1 MKRILVIGGDS
12 RTGRAIAR
20 VAPKDVAVISR
31 RGTCSTNTYIVP
43 DYRLI
48 PEEIFAGYHT
58 VVNCVGTV
66 SGSDDDLAAA
76 NVETPLKIAQT
87 AAAVGVEVF
96 VQISSFSVFG
106 AAPLITGEQKMAPA
120 GGYGKSKLRA
130 EQALQQLSKAD
141 LKLAIIRFPML
152 YGYGRSKLNDL
163 LRLWLKLR
171 VLPAPSGDVARSML
185 HYDLAAQFVLW
196 VSERGE
202 AGLFTAADPEPF
214 AYGRVVD
221 ALRQNAGIKLHTLGL
236 PETALSVFRYLRP
249 ALHASLF
256 EDSLLSNDAND
267 LFQTGL
273 ESRLY
278 NDIARIARIARKVQD
293 D

>member
-12 RTGRAIAR
+12 RTGSAIVRA
-20 VAPKDVAVISR
+20 APTEVAVVSR
-31 RGTCSTNTYIVP
+31 RGIRCENKYIVG
-43 DYRLI
+43 DYRSI
-48 PEEIFAGYHT
+48 PTEIFAGYHT
-58 VVNCVGTV
+58 VVNCVGAI
-66 SGSDDDLAAA
+66 SGSDDDLATA

-87 AAAVGVEVF
+87 AATVGVKMF

-106 AAPLITGEQKMAPA
+106 KAPLIIRGQKTAPA
-120 GGYGKSKLRA
+120 GSYGQSKLRA
-130 EQALQQLSKAD
+130 EQALQQLSQAD

-152 YGYGRSKLNDL
+152 YGYGRSKLDDL

-171 VLPAPSGDVARSML
+171 ILPVPSGDVARSML

-196 VSERGE
+196 VSEQGE

-214 AYGRVVD
+214 AYRQVVD
-221 ALRQNAGIKLHTLGL
+221 ALRQNAEIQLHTLGV
-236 PETALSVFRYLRP
+236 PHAALSAVKYVRP

-256 EDSLLSNDAND
+256 EDSLLSTDAND

-273 ESRLY
+273 EARLY
-278 NDIARIARIARKVQD
+278 TDIVRIARNIQD

>member
-1 MKRILVIGGDS
+1 MRRILVIGGDS
-12 RTGRAIAR
+12 RTGSAIAR
-20 VAPKDVAVISR
+20 VAPTNFSLVSR
-31 RGTCSTNTYIVP
+31 RGTRNENTHVVP

-48 PEEIFAGYHT
+48 PAEIFAGYHT
-58 VVNCVGTV
+58 VVNCVGSV
-66 SGSDDDLAAA
+66 SGSDDDLATA

-87 AAAVGVEVF
+87 AATVGVEMF

-106 AAPLITGEQKMAPA
+106 TAPLITRGQKTAPA
-120 GGYGKSKLRA
+120 GNYGQSKLRA
-130 EQALQQLSKAD
+130 EQALQQLSQAD

-152 YGYGRSKLNDL
+152 YGYGRSKLDDL

-171 VLPAPSGDVARSML
+171 ILPAPSGDVARSML
-185 HYDLAAQFVLW
+185 HYDVAAQFVLW
-196 VSERGE
+196 VSERGK

-214 AYGRVVD
+214 AYRRVVD
-221 ALRQNAGIKLHTLGL
+221 VLRQNADIQLHTLSM
-236 PETALSVFRYLRP
+236 PDAALSVVRYVRP

-267 LFQTGL
+267 LFQTRL

-278 NDIARIARIARKVQD
+278 TDIVRIARSIQGG
-293 D
+293 